1 MKIIEGNLDGV
12 GLRIGIVAGRFNDLI
27 TSRLLEGARDGLVRH
42 GVSEADIT
50 VVMVPGAFEIPV
62 AARRCAD
69 SGAFDAIITLGA
81 VIKGSTDHY
90 EHVAGQAAA
99 GIARVAAET
108 GVPVI
113 FEVLMTESIDQAIER
128 AGTKAGN
135 KGFDA
140 AMAAI
145 ETARVLASLDHFVTP
160 SG

>member
-1 MKIIEGNLDGV
+1 MNVIEGNLDGS

-27 TSRLLEGARDGLVRH
+27 TTRLLEGARDGLVRH
-42 GVSEADIT
+42 GTSEDDIT

-99 GIARVAAET
+99 GIARVAADT

-113 FEVLMTESIDQAIER
+113 FEVLMTENIDQAIER

-145 ETARVLASLDHFVTP
+145 ETARVLSALDEAVSP
-160 SG
+160 PG

>member
-1 MKIIEGNLDGV
+1 MNVIEGNLDGT
-12 GLRIGIVAGRFNDLI
+12 GLKIGIVAGRFNDLI

-42 GVSEADIT
+42 GVSEDDIT

-69 SGAFDAIITLGA
+69 SGAFDAVITLGA
-81 VIKGSTDHY
+81 VIKGSTDQY

-99 GIARVAAET
+99 GIARVAADT

-113 FEVLMTESIDQAIER
+113 FEVLMTENIDQAIER
-128 AGTKAGN
+128 AGTKVGN

-145 ETARVLASLDHFVTP
+145 ETARVLAALDQLAD
-160 SG
+160 

>member
-42 GVSEADIT
+42 GVDEDDIT

-62 AARRCAD
+62 AARRCAQ
-69 SGAFDAIITLGA
+69 SGAFDAVITLGA

-160 SG
+160 SE

>member
-50 VVMVPGAFEIPV
+50 VVMVPGAFEIPG

-160 SG
+160 PE

>member
-1 MKIIEGNLDGV
+1 MNVIEGNLDGT

-42 GVSEADIT
+42 GVDEDDIT

-62 AARRCAD
+62 AARRCAQ
-69 SGAFDAIITLGA
+69 SGAFDAVITLGA

-160 SG
+160 PE

>member
-1 MKIIEGNLDGV
+1 MNVIEGNLDGT

-42 GVSEADIT
+42 GVDEDDIT

-62 AARRCAD
+62 AARRCAQ
-69 SGAFDAIITLGA
+69 SGAFDAVITLGA

-99 GIARVAAET
+99 GIARAAADT

-135 KGFDA
+135 KGADVAIAALEMINLLDA
-140 AMAAI
+140 VA
-145 ETARVLASLDHFVTP
+145 
-160 SG
+160 

>member
-27 TSRLLEGARDGLVRH
+27 TSRLPEGARDGLVRH

-160 SG
+160 PE

>member
-42 GVSEADIT
+42 GVDEDDIT

-62 AARRCAD
+62 AARRCAQ
-69 SGAFDAIITLGA
+69 SGAFDAVITLGA

-99 GIARVAAET
+99 GIARAAADT

-113 FEVLMTESIDQAIER
+113 FEVLMTENIDQAIER
-128 AGTKAGN
+128 AGTKVGN

-145 ETARVLASLDHFVTP
+145 ETARVLAALDQLAD
-160 SG
+160 

>member
-1 MKIIEGNLDGV
+1 MNVIEGNLDGT
-12 GLRIGIVAGRFNDLI
+12 GLKIGIVAGRFNDLI

-42 GVSEADIT
+42 GVSEDDIT
-50 VVMVPGAFEIPV
+50 VVMVPGAFEIPL

-69 SGAFDAIITLGA
+69 SGVFDAVITLGA

-99 GIARVAAET
+99 GIARVAADT

-113 FEVLMTESIDQAIER
+113 FEVLMTENIDQAIER
-128 AGTKAGN
+128 AGTKVGN

-145 ETARVLASLDHFVTP
+145 ETARVLAALDQLAD
-160 SG
+160 

>member
-1 MKIIEGNLDGV
+1 MNVIEGNLDGT

-42 GVSEADIT
+42 GVDEDDIT

-62 AARRCAD
+62 AARRCAQ
-69 SGAFDAIITLGA
+69 SGAFDAVITLGA

-113 FEVLMTESIDQAIER
+113 FEVLMTENIDQAIER
-128 AGTKAGN
+128 AGTKVGN

-145 ETARVLASLDHFVTP
+145 ETARVLAALDQLAD
-160 SG
+160 

>member
-1 MKIIEGNLDGV
+1 MNIIEGTLDGT
-12 GLRIGIVAGRFNDLI
+12 GLRFGIVAGRFNDLI

-42 GVSEADIT
+42 GVSEDDIT

-69 SGAFDAIITLGA
+69 SGAFDAVITLGA
-81 VIKGSTDHY
+81 VIKGATDHY

-99 GIARVAAET
+99 GIARVAADT

-113 FEVLMTESIDQAIER
+113 FEVLMTENIDQAIER

-145 ETARVLASLDHFVTP
+145 ETARVLAALDDAVTP
-160 SG
+160 VG

>member
-1 MKIIEGNLDGV
+1 MNVIEGNLDGT

-42 GVSEADIT
+42 GVDEDDIT

-62 AARRCAD
+62 AARRCAQ
-69 SGAFDAIITLGA
+69 SGAFDAVITLGA

-90 EHVAGQAAA
+90 ELVASQAAA
-99 GIARVAAET
+99 GIARAAADT

-113 FEVLMTESIDQAIER
+113 FEVLMTENIDQAIER
-128 AGTKAGN
+128 AGTKVGN

-145 ETARVLASLDHFVTP
+145 ETARVLAALHQLDD
-160 SG
+160 

>member
-81 VIKGSTDHY
+81 VIEGSTDHY

-140 AMAAI
+140 AMAAV
-145 ETARVLASLDHFVTP
+145 EAARVLASLDRFVTP
-160 SG
+160 PG

>member
-1 MKIIEGNLDGV
+1 MNVIEGNLDGT

-42 GVSEADIT
+42 GVDEDDIT

-62 AARRCAD
+62 AARRCAQ
-69 SGAFDAIITLGA
+69 SSPFDAVITLGA
-81 VIKGSTDHY
+81 VIKGSTDQYGHG
-90 EHVAGQAAA
+90 AGQAAA
-99 GIARVAAET
+99 GIARAAADT

-113 FEVLMTESIDQAIER
+113 FEVLMTENIDQAIER

-145 ETARVLASLDHFVTP
+145 ETARVLAALDQLAD
-160 SG
+160 

>member
-1 MKIIEGNLDGV
+1 MNVIEGNLDGT

-42 GVSEADIT
+42 GVDEDDIT

-62 AARRCAD
+62 AARRCAQ
-69 SGAFDAIITLGA
+69 SGAFDAVITLGA

-145 ETARVLASLDHFVTP
+145 ETARVLAALDQLAD
-160 SG
+160 

>member
-1 MKIIEGNLDGV
+1 MKIIEGNLDGG

-42 GVSEADIT
+42 GVSEDDIT

-160 SG
+160 PE

>member
-1 MKIIEGNLDGV
+1 MKVIEGSLDGT
-12 GLRIGIVAGRFNDLI
+12 GLKIGIVAGRFNDLI
-27 TSRLLEGARDGLVRH
+27 TARLIEGSRDGLVRH
-42 GVSEADIT
+42 GVSEDDIT
-50 VVMVPGAFEIPV
+50 VVMVPGAFEIPL

-69 SGAFDAIITLGA
+69 SGAFDAVITLGA

-99 GIARVAAET
+99 GIARVAAES

-113 FEVLMTESIDQAIER
+113 FEVLMTENIDQAIER

-145 ETARVLASLDHFVTP
+145 ETARVLAALDQLAD
-160 SG
+160 